1 MGKASRGKQQAQAQ
15 RRDRPHLIE
24 KVRETELART
34 RSTLVGETDRVITCI
49 PLAVRDYGGMVT
61 DPLADFRSTD
71 DSSAA
76 RLERDPRAGDYRRR
90 KGFRLA
96 AVFLLEEAAAARIWN
111 DRDPLVWP
119 ALYNFRHYVEL
130 ELKYLVCE
138 FPELGLG
145 VPPATHRLRRL
156 WPPVA
161 EGFARCFGNEDR
173 EPFDVLERAIA
184 MLEAL
189 DPAGD
194 GFRYATTRVG
204 ESSMIE
210 DVYLDPRALLRLIRE
225 VDDVLGAAGMAF
237 QAQAEVIREM
247 WEFRY
252 DS

>member
-1 MGKASRGKQQAQAQ
+1 MSVEAD
-15 RRDRPHLIE
+15 RDI
-24 KVRETELART
+24 AR
-34 RSTLVGETDRVITCI
+34 V
-49 PLAVRDYGGMVT
+49 PFAVWDYWGMVT
-61 DPLADFRSTD
+61 DPLAAFRSSD

-76 RLERDPRAGDYRRR
+76 RLERDPEAGGYRRR
-90 KGFRLA
+90 KGFRSA
-96 AVFLLEEAAAARIWN
+96 AVLLLEEAAAAGQWH

-119 ALYNFRHYVEL
+119 ALYSFRHYVEL
-130 ELKYLVCE
+130 ELKYLIRE

-145 VPPATHRLRRL
+145 VPVATHRLRKL
-156 WPPVA
+156 WPSVA

-194 GFRYATTRVG
+194 GFRYAATRAG

-210 DVYLDPRALLRLIRE
+210 DVYLAPQALLRLIRE
-225 VDDVLGAAGMAF
+225 VDEVLGAAGMAF
-237 QAQAEVIREM
+237 QAEAEVIQEM
-247 WEFRY
+247 LENGY